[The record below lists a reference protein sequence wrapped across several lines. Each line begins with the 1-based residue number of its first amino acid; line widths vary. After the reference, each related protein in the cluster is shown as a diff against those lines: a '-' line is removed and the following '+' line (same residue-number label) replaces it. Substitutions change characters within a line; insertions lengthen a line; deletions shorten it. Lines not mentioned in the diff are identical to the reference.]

1 MPIKKS
7 PRKFVRKTERKTA
20 YNLRVKK
27 QIKKLVKEAR
37 QQIAAGK
44 AKEAEAAIAKAAA
57 GLDKAAQKNVIHR
70 NKAARLKH
78 RLYAAK
84 KKIAKK

>member
-27 QIKKLVKEAR
+27 QIKKLVKDAR
-37 QQIAAGK
+37 QLIVAGK
-44 AKEAEAAIAKAAA
+44 TKEAEAAIAKASA

-78 RLYAAK
+78 RLHLAK
-84 KKIAKK
+84 KAKAKK

>member
-7 PRKFVRKTERKTA
+7 PRKFVRKTARRTV
-20 YNLRVKK
+20 YNLRVKNK
-27 QIKKLVKEAR
+27 VKKLVKDAR
-37 QQIAAGK
+37 QVITDGDAKK
-44 AKEAEAAIAKAAA
+44 ADEAIAKANQ
-57 GLDKAAQKNVIHR
+57 GLDKAAQKKVIHR

-78 RLYAAK
+78 RLHLAK

>member
-7 PRKFVRKTERKTA
+7 PRKFVRKTARRTA
-20 YNLRVKK
+20 YNLRVKN
-27 QIKKLVKEAR
+27 QIKKLVKDAR
-37 QQIAAGK
+37 KAITAGDAKK
-44 AKEAEAAIAKAAA
+44 ATAAIAKAAQ
-57 GLDKAAQKNVIHR
+57 GLDKAAQKKVIHR

-78 RLYAAK
+78 RLHLAL

>member
-7 PRKFVRKTERKTA
+7 PRKFVRKTERRTA

-27 QIKKLVKEAR
+27 QIKKLVKDAR
-37 QQIAAGK
+37 QLIADGK
-44 AKEAEAAIAKAAA
+44 AKEAETAIAKASQ
-57 GLDKAAQKNVIHR
+57 GLDKATQKNVIHR

-78 RLYAAK
+78 RLHEAK
-84 KKIAKK
+84 KKIVKK